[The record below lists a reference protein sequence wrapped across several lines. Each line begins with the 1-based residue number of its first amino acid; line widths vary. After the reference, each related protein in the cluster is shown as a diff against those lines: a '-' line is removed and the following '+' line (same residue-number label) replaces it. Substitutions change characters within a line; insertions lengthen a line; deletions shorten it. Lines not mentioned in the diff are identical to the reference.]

1 MDAVINAVK
10 NSFTIKNLETISGI
24 KSHTIRI
31 WEKRYKLLQPKRTS
45 TNIRRYDLDNFKKL
59 LNIALL
65 IKNGY
70 KISKIANLTLL
81 EIENNIKEITIKENS
96 ETIYINSFKLS
107 MISFDTSLFYKT
119 FNEIIKIK
127 SFEFIYMNV
136 FLPLMKELGILWQTG
151 SVSASHEHF
160 ITNLIKQ
167 KIHVHTEILSKTEKI
182 SKSNFVLFLPE
193 NEFHELSILFLNY
206 WILSNGHNTIFL
218 GQSIPNADLMTILN
232 KNENIHFVSFFTV
245 EPNKDDIFNY
255 LNDFEDNLLKGNQ
268 NQLSLFGPQIFHIKD
283 DIRWERVNLFFSL
296 DEFKDKFFNKK
307 VYS

>member
-31 WEKRYKLLQPKRTS
+31 WEKRYKLLEPKRTS

-70 KISKIANLTLL
+70 KISKIANLSLN
-81 EIENNIKEITIKENS
+81 EIKSSIREISIKENS

-167 KIHVHTEILSKTEKI
+167 KIHVHTEILGKNGEIFTDTIPEKI
-182 SKSNFVLFLPE
+182 GDKVIK
-193 NEFHELSILFLNY
+193 IL
-206 WILSNGHNTIFL
+206 
-218 GQSIPNADLMTILN
+218 LN
-232 KNENIHFVSFFTV
+232 KNIKISDKKLYKKFSDTNVVSNFS
-245 EPNKDDIFNY
+245 D
-255 LNDFEDNLLKGNQ
+255 
-268 NQLSLFGPQIFHIKD
+268 LF
-283 DIRWERVNLFFSL
+283 
-296 DEFKDKFFNKK
+296 
-307 VYS
+307 

>member
-70 KISKIANLTLL
+70 KISKIANLSLH

-218 GQSIPNADLMTILN
+218 GQSIPNADLITILN
-232 KNENIHFVSFFTV
+232 KNENIHFISFFTV

-255 LNDFEDNLLKGNQ
+255 LNDFEENLLKGNQ
-268 NQLSLFGPQIFHIKD
+268 NQLSLFGPQIFYIKD

>member
-31 WEKRYKLLQPKRTS
+31 WEKRYKLLEPKRTS

-70 KISKIANLTLL
+70 KISKIANLSLN
-81 EIENNIKEITIKENS
+81 EIKSSIREISIKENS

-119 FNEIIKIK
+119 FNKIIKVK

-232 KNENIHFVSFFTV
+232 KNENIHFISFFTV

-255 LNDFEDNLLKGNQ
+255 LNDFEENLLKGNQ
-268 NQLSLFGPQIFHIKD
+268 NQLSLFGPQIFYIKD